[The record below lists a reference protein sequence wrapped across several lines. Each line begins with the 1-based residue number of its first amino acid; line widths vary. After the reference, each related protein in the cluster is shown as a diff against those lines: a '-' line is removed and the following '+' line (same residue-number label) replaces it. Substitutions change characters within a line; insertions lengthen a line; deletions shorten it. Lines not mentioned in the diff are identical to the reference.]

1 MTPAVKSGFSS
12 STLGGALWTVGVN
25 TLVVVWFC
33 GDAVVFLLVLE
44 TVASGLVFLSGG
56 RLDEVG
62 DDEEEVGVVSLLE
75 FDLMM

>member
-1 MTPAVKSGFSS
+1 M
-12 STLGGALWTVGVN
+12 GAN

-44 TVASGLVFLSGG
+44 TAASGLVFLSGG